1 MKRALISAALVFVA
15 ARGCASFGAPLRFEK
30 LSEHCYYL
38 QLRGGAENVGAVVT
52 GEGTLIIDPPPE
64 PDLTTALEALKRVS
78 TQAVR
83 WAVFTDP
90 HLAQTAAARRFAET
104 ATVFL
109 GTEQLRTMSNAVGP
123 EGSEPAA
130 AKREDKAGHSAEQP
144 SPAWFVFGHQM
155 HLFPSGVEIRVFSL
169 QHKAHTGAD
178 LVVLV
183 PEEKVLFVGG
193 LYEAARYPEI
203 DTALDGN
210 PLEWIDGVKQVLES
224 TPVLK
229 PAIPQSKPRPKTEK
243 ETLEEGIVVVSAHG
257 DSSNLQNMK
266 DLLEAC
272 QKLRNELLRGI
283 KAGRSCDEFLASP
296 ASDPYRSYGNLEPY
310 AQQLFEA
317 LSATR

>member
-1 MKRALISAALVFVA
+1 MKRAFVWTALAFMVESVH
-15 ARGCASFGAPLRFEK
+15 ASFAATPRFEK
-30 LSEHCYYL
+30 ASEHCYYL
-38 QLRGGAENVGAVVT
+38 QLRPGAENVGAVVT
-52 GEGTLIIDPPPE
+52 GEGTLIINPPPE

-78 TQAVR
+78 SQPVR

-90 HLAQTAAARRFAET
+90 HFAQTAAAHHFAET
-104 ATVFL
+104 GTIFL
-109 GTEQLRTMSNAVGP
+109 GTDQLRALSNAGGP
-123 EGSEPAA
+123 EEDEPAA
-130 AKREDKAGHSAEQP
+130 TKREDNAANSVEKP
-144 SPAWFVFGHQM
+144 SPPWFVFGRQM
-155 HLFPSGVEIRVFSL
+155 RLFPSGVEIRIFSL

-203 DTALDGN
+203 DIALDGN
-210 PLEWIDGVKQVLES
+210 PLGWIDGVKQVLES

-229 PAIPQSKPRPKTEK
+229 SAMPPSKPRPKTEK

-266 DLLEAC
+266 DLLEAS
-272 QKLRNELLRGI
+272 QKLRNELSKGI
-283 KAGRSCDEFLASP
+283 KAGSSCDAFLASP
-296 ASDPYRSYGNLEPY
+296 ASDPYRSYGNLVPY

-317 LSATR
+317 LSANQ